1 MNVWE
6 EFKKAL
12 KQAIDSFCDTFQN
25 FIKTWEDACESMEEN
40 NDLIDWETIGENRVI
55 MWNKKRELL
64 KQNHGSLQDVLEYIN
79 SKIHPKQ
86 HFPNPPKKL
95 IPNYTEP
102 FRTIRRIARSD
113 C

>member
-12 KQAIDSFCDTFQN
+12 KQAIDSFCDT
-25 FIKTWEDACESMEEN
+25 
-40 NDLIDWETIGENRVI
+40 
-55 MWNKKRELL
+55 
-64 KQNHGSLQDVLEYIN
+64 LQDVLEYIN